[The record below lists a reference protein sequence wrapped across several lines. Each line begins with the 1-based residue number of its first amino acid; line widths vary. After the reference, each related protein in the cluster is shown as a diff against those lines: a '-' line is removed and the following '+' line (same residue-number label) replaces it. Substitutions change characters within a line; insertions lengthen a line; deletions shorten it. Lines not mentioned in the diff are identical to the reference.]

1 MTISRGLPI
10 LAPAFLVSAVAS
22 EAPVKG
28 TSTAEERAQWVEIT
42 HKLAPKCEY
51 RQGGESALKQVSDAH
66 DIHVPLCPTIR
77 SEFNGM
83 KDAYAQT
90 ITWQYL
96 ARRAW
101 TSSGTTVTARITT
114 SPISATPAPA
124 PCAMKNGTKPAATR
138 ATLRNPFRARC
149 PCSSPPPSRF
159 LPKESA
165 NMPSGSN
172 GTMGTIWVFTHGS
185 SFAKS
190 ARAGS
195 ARPQKRRDNSCL
207 APAPGSSIPC
217 KI

>member
-96 ARRAW
+96 ARRPVRK
-101 TSSGTTVTARITT
+101 SS
-114 SPISATPAPA
+114 
-124 PCAMKNGTKPAATR
+124 
-138 ATLRNPFRARC
+138 NP
-149 PCSSPPPSRF
+149 
-159 LPKESA
+159 
-165 NMPSGSN
+165 
-172 GTMGTIWVFTHGS
+172 
-185 SFAKS
+185 
-190 ARAGS
+190 
-195 ARPQKRRDNSCL
+195 
-207 APAPGSSIPC
+207 
-217 KI
+217 